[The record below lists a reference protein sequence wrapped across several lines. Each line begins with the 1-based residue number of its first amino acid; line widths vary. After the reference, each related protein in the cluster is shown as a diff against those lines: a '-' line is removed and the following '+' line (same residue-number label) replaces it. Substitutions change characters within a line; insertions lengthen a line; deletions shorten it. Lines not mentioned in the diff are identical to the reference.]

1 LPHKINCETF
11 LRGPFKRVGQRLI
24 ETPSAR
30 EIISNKSLNKLL
42 SLNGDNT
49 IHHNLLPENIVA
61 ITKTVL
67 VKDEMGREATSTQT
81 FLISVQDYFT
91 LHRQDD
97 IRLFGPHFLVPLEKL
112 PKSLEVLRV
121 ETK

>member
-1 LPHKINCETF
+1 MIRCETF
-11 LRGPFKRVGQRLI
+11 LRAPFPRVGQRLI
-24 ETPSAR
+24 ETPETRSL
-30 EIISNKSLNKLL
+30 ISNNSIRTLL

-49 IHHNLLPENIVA
+49 VHHNLLPENIVA
-61 ITKTVL
+61 ITKTVT

-81 FLISVQDYFT
+81 FLVSIQDYFT

-97 IRLFGPHFLVPLEKL
+97 IRVFGPHFLVPLKDK
-112 PKSLEVLRV
+112 PKSLKPLRV